1 MCGICGILNRNID
14 NIVLADDIKRMNQ
27 LMIHRGPEAE
37 GTFVEKNI
45 GLGHRRLK
53 IIDIEGGVQPMHS
66 DDHSITVV
74 FNGEIYNFK
83 SIRKDLQSKG
93 YQFKT
98 HSDTEVIIYAYIEY
112 GEKCV
117 DHFRGM
123 FGIAIYDKR
132 CHRLFIIRDRLGI
145 KPIYYYLDDDQI
157 IFASEVKPILEI
169 LKKKPGIHLASLDFY
184 MDVGYVPGENTLF
197 DGIKKLK
204 PGHTLL
210 IENNKFI
217 FNCYWDLENTET
229 NNISFEQA
237 QEEFEELLKESID
250 LRLVSDVPL
259 GAFLSGG
266 LDSSA
271 IVALMS
277 EKTSAPVKTFSV
289 GYRDDPE
296 SNELGYAKIIAD
308 YFKTDHHE
316 FYLEPMGFFNSIE
329 TLIHY
334 TEEPIVESAA
344 IALYQLSKLAKEHV
358 TVILSGEGGDEIL
371 AGYPLHQIMPK
382 VNKVH
387 NILKYAP
394 DFIKQY
400 LIKSLGSSD
409 KKIKYIDW
417 TLLPIE
423 DRYHSISNDVTLN
436 IKKNMYENDFLI
448 HSHESTSLYFNDLFN
463 KMSKGSDL
471 RKMTYADIKSWLPD
485 DLLVKADKMTMA
497 ASLELRVP
505 LLDHKVVEYA
515 TALPDHFRLN
525 GKQGK
530 HLLKKTMEKYLPHE
544 IIYRKK
550 KGFPVPIAKWFRGEL
565 YQQTQEILLD
575 SSTVNR
581 GYFKVSYVENMLK
594 THKNGTQD
602 LSRRI
607 FSMLNLELWHRKYID
622 I

>member
-1 MCGICGILNRNID
+1 MCGICGILNRNIE
-14 NIVLADDIKRMNQ
+14 NPVSNEEIKKMNQ
-27 LMIHRGPEAE
+27 LMIHRGPEA
-37 GTFVEKNI
+37 GGDFVEKNI

-66 DDHSITVV
+66 DDKSITVV

-83 SIRKDLQSKG
+83 SIRKNLQSKG

-98 HSDTEVIIYAYIEY
+98 NSDTEVIIYAYLEY
-112 GEKCV
+112 GENCV

-132 CHRLFIIRDRLGI
+132 YHRLFIIRDRLGI
-145 KPIYYYLDDDQI
+145 KPVYYYLDKDQF
-157 IFASEVKPILEI
+157 IFASEVKPILEV
-169 LKKKPGIHLASLDFY
+169 LKQKPGVHLSSLDFY

-197 DGIKKLK
+197 EGIQKLK

-210 IENNKFI
+210 IENDKFI
-217 FNCYWDLENTET
+217 YNCYWDLKNTET

-237 QEEFEELLKESID
+237 QGEFEELLRESID
-250 LRLVSDVPL
+250 LRLISDVPL

-271 IVALMS
+271 IVSLMS
-277 EKTSAPVKTFSV
+277 EKTDSPVKTFSV

-296 SNELGYAKIIAD
+296 SSELGYAKIIAD
-308 YFKTDHHE
+308 HFKTEHHE
-316 FYLEPMGFFNSIE
+316 FNLEPLEFFDSID
-329 TLIHY
+329 TLINF

-382 VNKVH
+382 VDKLH
-387 NILKYAP
+387 SILKFAP
-394 DFIKQY
+394 GFIKNQ
-400 LIKSLGSSD
+400 LIKSVNSSD
-409 KKIKYIDW
+409 KKAKYLDW
-417 TLLPIE
+417 ALQPIE
-423 DRYHSISNDVTLN
+423 NRYHSISNDVTLN
-436 IKKNMYENDFLI
+436 IKKNMYQNDFLI
-448 HSHESTSLYFNDLFN
+448 QSHESTSAYFHDLFI
-463 KMSKGSDL
+463 KMSNGTDL
-471 RKMTYADIKSWLPD
+471 RKMAYSDIKSWLPD

-505 LLDHKVVEYA
+505 LLDHKLVEYA
-515 TALPDHFRLN
+515 TALPDQYRLN

-530 HLLKKTMEKYLPHE
+530 HLLKKVMEKHLPHE

-550 KGFPVPIAKWFRGEL
+550 KGFPVPIAKWFRGDL
-565 YQQTQEILLD
+565 YEKTQEILLD
-575 SSTVNR
+575 SSTMDR
-581 GYFKVSYVENMLK
+581 GYFKPTYVENMLK
-594 THKNGTQD
+594 NHKNGTQD

-622 I
+622 S